1 MKLVRYKTSVAGSRN
16 GKSYAFSPKE
26 IDVLNDDMAAA
37 YEKAEIVEIVSE
49 KDLTAMEL
57 ELTKELEV
65 KAAEDMKFLAE
76 QKARAATKAKEEKKP
91 APKAKAKRIK
101 KANTED
107 LL

>member
-26 IDVLNDDMAAA
+26 IDFLNDDMAAA

-65 KAAEDMKFLAE
+65 KAAE
-76 QKARAATKAKEEKKP
+76 EKKP
-91 APKAKAKRIK
+91 APKAKAKAKAKAKSIK